1 MIMKKYFL
9 LLHILLLSTLAFAQT
24 EKSSDLYQIIKEKD
38 SLLFNLGFNN
48 CDISQF
54 EKLVSE
60 KFEFYHDQSGIKNS
74 KSAFINSIQNGLCK
88 LNYKPKR
95 VLVESSLEVYPLNNK
110 GTLYGAIETGIHHFY
125 AIEKDSS
132 EYLTSIAKFNHIWIL
147 ENGNWKLSKGLSY
160 DHKDFEKTIDN
171 ELLFKEKEVTER
183 WIKQKSILALGIE
196 NIIPNSLGKEYS
208 NNFNRYTNVVTPN
221 GGKIHIVAQSN
232 LTDEQ
237 IVRARS
243 TLEHFLENY
252 PGSKYGSD
260 KSELAN
266 KMSENGAIL
275 TLLNGQDDGNN
286 PVEVNGQALFENEI
300 QVEGHPWYINQEYNN
315 HRDATYEEI
324 LHLVHDYGIGIDGHN
339 SFPGAMPEY
348 QSEIRE
354 AQKTALSN
362 NLWGIDAE
370 RWINELIDENS
381 LTQEYLAALIDS
393 YYGLWGAWTDSNT
406 HGMWGIY
413 VAKTRDEILTEDPIG
428 AEIMNN
434 KFFHPHLTYNARIDS
449 SFNGNFSLRF
459 DSSKPYT
466 HHSQYLKDITLL
478 GSNDI
483 SVSINQLD
491 NNITGNQGINT
502 VIFSGNSSEYILN
515 ISDNKAS
522 VIDKILD
529 RDGINILQNIE
540 KLEFTDQTL
549 LILN

>member
-1 MIMKKYFL
+1 MKNI
-9 LLHILLLSTLAFAQT
+9 ILLSIIFFSCSNDSSIDQPMGLA
-24 EKSSDLYQIIKEKD
+24 
-38 SLLFNLGFNN
+38 NL
-48 CDISQF
+48 
-54 EKLVSE
+54 EL
-60 KFEFYHDQSGIKNS
+60 GIK
-74 KSAFINSIQNGLCK
+74 
-88 LNYKPKR
+88 
-95 VLVESSLEVYPLNNK
+95 
-110 GTLYGAIETGIHHFY
+110 
-125 AIEKDSS
+125 
-132 EYLTSIAKFNHIWIL
+132 
-147 ENGNWKLSKGLSY
+147 
-160 DHKDFEKTIDN
+160 
-171 ELLFKEKEVTER
+171 
-183 WIKQKSILALGIE
+183 

-300 QVEGHPWYINQEYNN
+300 QVEGHPWYINQDYNN

-354 AQKTALSN
+354 AQKNALSN

-413 VAKTRDEILTEDPIG
+413 VAKTRDEILKEDSIG

-466 HHSQYLKDITLL
+466 NHSQYLKDITLL

-502 VIFSGNSSEYILN
+502 VIFSGNSSEYIIN

-522 VIDKILD
+522 VIDKISD

-540 KLEFTDQTL
+540 KLEFKDQT
-549 LILN
+549 IELN

>member
-1 MIMKKYFL
+1 MKNI
-9 LLHILLLSTLAFAQT
+9 ILLSIIFFSCSNDSSIDQPMGLA
-24 EKSSDLYQIIKEKD
+24 
-38 SLLFNLGFNN
+38 NL
-48 CDISQF
+48 
-54 EKLVSE
+54 EL
-60 KFEFYHDQSGIKNS
+60 GIK
-74 KSAFINSIQNGLCK
+74 
-88 LNYKPKR
+88 
-95 VLVESSLEVYPLNNK
+95 
-110 GTLYGAIETGIHHFY
+110 
-125 AIEKDSS
+125 
-132 EYLTSIAKFNHIWIL
+132 
-147 ENGNWKLSKGLSY
+147 
-160 DHKDFEKTIDN
+160 
-171 ELLFKEKEVTER
+171 
-183 WIKQKSILALGIE
+183 

-354 AQKTALSN
+354 AQKNALSN

-413 VAKTRDEILTEDPIG
+413 VAKTRDEILKEDSIG

-466 HHSQYLKDITLL
+466 NHSQYLKDITLL

-502 VIFSGNSSEYILN
+502 VIFSGNSSEYIIN

-522 VIDKILD
+522 VIDKISD

-540 KLEFTDQTL
+540 KLEFKDQT
-549 LILN
+549 IELN

>member
-1 MIMKKYFL
+1 MKKF
-9 LLHILLLSTLAFAQT
+9 ILLSIIF
-24 EKSSDLYQIIKEKD
+24 SSC
-38 SLLFNLGFNN
+38 SN
-48 CDISQF
+48 
-54 EKLVSE
+54 
-60 KFEFYHDQSGIKNS
+60 
-74 KSAFINSIQNGLCK
+74 
-88 LNYKPKR
+88 
-95 VLVESSLEVYPLNNK
+95 
-110 GTLYGAIETGIHHFY
+110 
-125 AIEKDSS
+125 DSS
-132 EYLTSIAKFNHIWIL
+132 
-147 ENGNWKLSKGLSY
+147 
-160 DHKDFEKTIDN
+160 IDQPMGKAN
-171 ELLFKEKEVTER
+171 PELR
-183 WIKQKSILALGIE
+183 IE

-540 KLEFTDQTL
+540 KLEFKDQT
-549 LILN
+549 IELN

>member
-1 MIMKKYFL
+1 MKKIIFL
-9 LLHILLLSTLAFAQT
+9 SIILISCSNDNSEDQPIGLANP
-24 EKSSDLYQIIKEKD
+24 E
-38 SLLFNLGFNN
+38 
-48 CDISQF
+48 
-54 EKLVSE
+54 
-60 KFEFYHDQSGIKNS
+60 
-74 KSAFINSIQNGLCK
+74 
-88 LNYKPKR
+88 
-95 VLVESSLEVYPLNNK
+95 
-110 GTLYGAIETGIHHFY
+110 
-125 AIEKDSS
+125 
-132 EYLTSIAKFNHIWIL
+132 
-147 ENGNWKLSKGLSY
+147 
-160 DHKDFEKTIDN
+160 
-171 ELLFKEKEVTER
+171 
-183 WIKQKSILALGIE
+183 LGIE

-208 NNFNRYTNVVTPN
+208 NNFNRYTNIVTPN

-354 AQKTALSN
+354 AQKIALSN

-466 HHSQYLKDITLL
+466 NHSQYLKDITLL

-483 SVSINQLD
+483 SVSINPLD

-502 VIFSGNSSEYILN
+502 VIFSGNSSEYIIN

-522 VIDKILD
+522 VIDKISD

-540 KLEFTDQTL
+540 KLEFKDQT
-549 LILN
+549 IELN

>member
-1 MIMKKYFL
+1 MKNI
-9 LLHILLLSTLAFAQT
+9 ILLSIIF
-24 EKSSDLYQIIKEKD
+24 SSC
-38 SLLFNLGFNN
+38 SN
-48 CDISQF
+48 
-54 EKLVSE
+54 
-60 KFEFYHDQSGIKNS
+60 
-74 KSAFINSIQNGLCK
+74 
-88 LNYKPKR
+88 
-95 VLVESSLEVYPLNNK
+95 
-110 GTLYGAIETGIHHFY
+110 
-125 AIEKDSS
+125 DSS
-132 EYLTSIAKFNHIWIL
+132 
-147 ENGNWKLSKGLSY
+147 
-160 DHKDFEKTIDN
+160 IDQPMGKAN
-171 ELLFKEKEVTER
+171 PELR
-183 WIKQKSILALGIE
+183 IE

-300 QVEGHPWYINQEYNN
+300 QVEGHPWYINQDYNN

-354 AQKTALSN
+354 AQKIALSN

-413 VAKTRDEILTEDPIG
+413 VAKTRDEILKEDSIG

-466 HHSQYLKDITLL
+466 NHSQYLKDITLL

-502 VIFSGNSSEYILN
+502 VIFSGNSSEYIIN

-522 VIDKILD
+522 VIDKISD

-540 KLEFTDQTL
+540 KLEFKDQT
-549 LILN
+549 IELN

>member
-1 MIMKKYFL
+1 MKNI
-9 LLHILLLSTLAFAQT
+9 ILLSII
-24 EKSSDLYQIIKEKD
+24 SS
-38 SLLFNLGFNN
+38 SCSN
-48 CDISQF
+48 
-54 EKLVSE
+54 
-60 KFEFYHDQSGIKNS
+60 
-74 KSAFINSIQNGLCK
+74 
-88 LNYKPKR
+88 
-95 VLVESSLEVYPLNNK
+95 
-110 GTLYGAIETGIHHFY
+110 
-125 AIEKDSS
+125 DSS
-132 EYLTSIAKFNHIWIL
+132 
-147 ENGNWKLSKGLSY
+147 
-160 DHKDFEKTIDN
+160 IDQPMGKAN
-171 ELLFKEKEVTER
+171 PELR
-183 WIKQKSILALGIE
+183 IE

-354 AQKTALSN
+354 AQKIALSN

-466 HHSQYLKDITLL
+466 NHSQYLKDITLL

-502 VIFSGNSSEYILN
+502 VIFSGNSSEYIIN

-522 VIDKILD
+522 VIDKISD

-540 KLEFTDQTL
+540 KLEFKDQTIEL
-549 LILN
+549 K

>member
-1 MIMKKYFL
+1 MKNI
-9 LLHILLLSTLAFAQT
+9 ILLSIIF
-24 EKSSDLYQIIKEKD
+24 SSC
-38 SLLFNLGFNN
+38 SN
-48 CDISQF
+48 
-54 EKLVSE
+54 
-60 KFEFYHDQSGIKNS
+60 
-74 KSAFINSIQNGLCK
+74 
-88 LNYKPKR
+88 
-95 VLVESSLEVYPLNNK
+95 
-110 GTLYGAIETGIHHFY
+110 
-125 AIEKDSS
+125 DSS
-132 EYLTSIAKFNHIWIL
+132 
-147 ENGNWKLSKGLSY
+147 
-160 DHKDFEKTIDN
+160 IDQPMGKAN
-171 ELLFKEKEVTER
+171 PELR
-183 WIKQKSILALGIE
+183 IE

-300 QVEGHPWYINQEYNN
+300 QVEGHPWYINQDYNN

-354 AQKTALSN
+354 AQKNALSN

-413 VAKTRDEILTEDPIG
+413 VAKTRDEILTEDSIG

-466 HHSQYLKDITLL
+466 NHSQYLKDITLL

-502 VIFSGNSSEYILN
+502 VIFSGNSSEYIIN

-522 VIDKILD
+522 VIDKISD

-540 KLEFTDQTL
+540 KLEFKDQT
-549 LILN
+549 IELN

>member
-1 MIMKKYFL
+1 MKNI
-9 LLHILLLSTLAFAQT
+9 ILLSIIF
-24 EKSSDLYQIIKEKD
+24 SSC
-38 SLLFNLGFNN
+38 SN
-48 CDISQF
+48 
-54 EKLVSE
+54 
-60 KFEFYHDQSGIKNS
+60 
-74 KSAFINSIQNGLCK
+74 
-88 LNYKPKR
+88 
-95 VLVESSLEVYPLNNK
+95 
-110 GTLYGAIETGIHHFY
+110 
-125 AIEKDSS
+125 DSS
-132 EYLTSIAKFNHIWIL
+132 
-147 ENGNWKLSKGLSY
+147 
-160 DHKDFEKTIDN
+160 IDQPMGKAN
-171 ELLFKEKEVTER
+171 PELR
-183 WIKQKSILALGIE
+183 IE

-354 AQKTALSN
+354 AQKIALSN

-466 HHSQYLKDITLL
+466 NHSQYLKDITLL

-491 NNITGNQGINT
+491 NTITGNEGINT
-502 VIFSGNSSEYILN
+502 VIFSGNSSEYIIN

-522 VIDKILD
+522 VIDKISD

-540 KLEFTDQTL
+540 KLEFKDQT
-549 LILN
+549 IELN

>member
-1 MIMKKYFL
+1 MKNI
-9 LLHILLLSTLAFAQT
+9 ILLSIIF
-24 EKSSDLYQIIKEKD
+24 SSC
-38 SLLFNLGFNN
+38 SN
-48 CDISQF
+48 
-54 EKLVSE
+54 
-60 KFEFYHDQSGIKNS
+60 
-74 KSAFINSIQNGLCK
+74 
-88 LNYKPKR
+88 
-95 VLVESSLEVYPLNNK
+95 
-110 GTLYGAIETGIHHFY
+110 
-125 AIEKDSS
+125 DSS
-132 EYLTSIAKFNHIWIL
+132 
-147 ENGNWKLSKGLSY
+147 
-160 DHKDFEKTIDN
+160 IDQPMGKAN
-171 ELLFKEKEVTER
+171 PELR
-183 WIKQKSILALGIE
+183 IE

-354 AQKTALSN
+354 AQKNALSN

-413 VAKTRDEILTEDPIG
+413 VAKTRDEILKEDSIG

-466 HHSQYLKDITLL
+466 NHSQYLKDITLL

-502 VIFSGNSSEYILN
+502 VIFSGNSSEYIIN

-522 VIDKILD
+522 VIDKISD

-540 KLEFTDQTL
+540 KLEFKDQT
-549 LILN
+549 IELN